1 MILLDELAT
10 YAYDRAVWVDDPAS
24 QQGCGGADMGEQHGL
39 MRGRSEDP
47 PWAEVVANTWRLW
60 RQRHLGGRRSTAR
73 RRRGVLVLSA
83 AAAMALGALVTL
95 AFTLQGSQQASK
107 VASSRPAS
115 PANAASAASPASPA
129 QNTPAALQVAAANRN
144 QTATWIAQQILPS
157 VLIGCDPLMCQAL
170 QAASVSASRLSVVQP
185 SAPDPLGVEV
195 IVATPALRS
204 QFGPRLATV
213 YAPLVLASF
222 GAGAQRIDI
231 RYLAPGGTAAFEASL
246 ASATRARIQAG
257 QQLLGNK
264 RVQVSA
270 QARGAL
276 LAGNVDPRLLITLGL
291 LAHEIPVR
299 LVLFSD
305 PSPGA
310 SSAVPLR
317 GAEIGAS
324 TSAGLSAMLAFLAQ
338 QTTYQ
343 PSQYHEARIAS
354 GQVVT
359 VQYDAPGPLGLNG
372 P

>member
-1 MILLDELAT
+1 
-10 YAYDRAVWVDDPAS
+10 
-24 QQGCGGADMGEQHGL
+24 MGEQQHSL
-39 MRGRSEDP
+39 MQGTSGDP
-47 PWAEVVANTWRLW
+47 SWATVAANTVRLW
-60 RQRHLGGRRSTAR
+60 RQRHRRQDR
-73 RRRGVLVLSA
+73 RRRQRGVLVLSA
-83 AAAMALGALVTL
+83 VAAMGLGALVTL
-95 AFTLQGSQQASK
+95 AFTHQGEQAQK
-107 VASSRPAS
+107 ASSARPTEQAPS
-115 PANAASAASPASPA
+115 TPSALQIASANRD
-129 QNTPAALQVAAANRN
+129 QAAA
-144 QTATWIAQQILPS
+144 WIAQQVLPS

-170 QAASVSASRLSVVQP
+170 EAANVSASRLSVVQP

-195 IVATPALRS
+195 IVATPALQS

-222 GAGAQRIDI
+222 GSGVQRIDI
-231 RYLAPGGTAAFEASL
+231 RYLSPGGTAAFDASL
-246 ASATRARIQAG
+246 AAAKRSRIQAG
-257 QQLLGNK
+257 QQLLSNK
-264 RVQVSA
+264 HVQASA

-276 LAGNVDPRLLITLGL
+276 LAGDVDPRLLITLGL

-299 LVLFSD
+299 LVLFDD

-324 TSAGLSAMLAFLAQ
+324 ASAGLSAITAFLAQ

-343 PSQYHEARIAS
+343 PSQYHEVRIA
-354 GQVVT
+354 GAQVVT

>member
-1 MILLDELAT
+1 
-10 YAYDRAVWVDDPAS
+10 
-24 QQGCGGADMGEQHGL
+24 
-39 MRGRSEDP
+39 
-47 PWAEVVANTWRLW
+47 
-60 RQRHLGGRRSTAR
+60 
-73 RRRGVLVLSA
+73 
-83 AAAMALGALVTL
+83 MALGALVTL
-95 AFTLQGSQQASK
+95 AFTQPGSQQTSK
-107 VASSRPAS
+107 TASSQPQ
-115 PANAASAASPASPA
+115 PTNPA
-129 QNTPAALQVAAANRN
+129 QNSPAALQIAAADRN
-144 QTATWIAQQILPS
+144 QAAAWIAQQILPS

-170 QAASVSASRLSVVQP
+170 EAANVSASRLSVIQP

-204 QFGPRLATV
+204 QFGPRLAAV
-213 YAPLVLASF
+213 YAPLILASF
-222 GAGAQRIDI
+222 GTGAQRIDI

-246 ASATRARIQAG
+246 ASAKRARIQAG

-264 RVQVSA
+264 NVQASA

-291 LAHEIPVR
+291 LAHEMRVQ
-299 LVLFSD
+299 LVLFDD

-324 TSAGLSAMLAFLAQ
+324 ASAGLSAMLAFLAQ

-343 PSQYHEARIAS
+343 PSQYRETRIAS

-359 VQYDAPGPLGLNG
+359 LQYDAPGPMGLNG

>member
-1 MILLDELAT
+1 
-10 YAYDRAVWVDDPAS
+10 
-24 QQGCGGADMGEQHGL
+24 MGEQHHGVMPGTSGDPSWATVVVTTL
-39 MRGRSEDP
+39 RLWLQRHTHRGRRPSS
-47 PWAEVVANTWRLW
+47 R
-60 RQRHLGGRRSTAR
+60 RQ
-73 RRRGVLVLSA
+73 RGVLVLSA

-95 AFTLQGSQQASK
+95 AFAHQGEQAQK
-107 VASSRPAS
+107 ASSVQ
-115 PANAASAASPASPA
+115 SADPA
-129 QNTPAALQVAAANRN
+129 QSTPSALQTAAANRN
-144 QTATWIAQQILPS
+144 QAADWIAQQMLPS

-170 QAASVSASRLSVVQP
+170 ETANVSASRLSMVQP

-222 GAGAQRIDI
+222 GSGAQQIDI

-246 ASATRARIQAG
+246 ASDRSARIAAG
-257 QQLLGNK
+257 QQLLSNK
-264 RVQVSA
+264 NVQASA

-291 LAHEIPVR
+291 LAHEMHVQ
-299 LVLFSD
+299 LVIFDD
-305 PSPGA
+305 PSPGV
-310 SSAVPLR
+310 STAVPLR

-324 TSAGLSAMLAFLAQ
+324 SSAGLSAMLAFLNQ

-343 PSQYHEARIAS
+343 PSHFSQIRIAS

-359 VQYDAPGPLGLNG
+359 MQYDAPGPLGMNG

>member
-1 MILLDELAT
+1 
-10 YAYDRAVWVDDPAS
+10 
-24 QQGCGGADMGEQHGL
+24 MGEQQHSLTPGTS
-39 MRGRSEDP
+39 GDP
-47 PWAEVVANTWRLW
+47 SWATVAVTTVRLW
-60 RQRHLGGRRSTAR
+60 RQRHSRQNRRLHQ
-73 RRRGVLVLSA
+73 RGVLVLSA
-83 AAAMALGALVTL
+83 VAAMGLGALVTL
-95 AFTLQGSQQASK
+95 AFTHHGEQAQK
-107 VASSRPAS
+107 ASSAQPTELAPS
-115 PANAASAASPASPA
+115 TPSALQIASADRD
-129 QNTPAALQVAAANRN
+129 QAAA
-144 QTATWIAQQILPS
+144 WIAQQLLPS

-170 QAASVSASRLSVVQP
+170 EAANVSASRLSVVQP

-222 GAGAQRIDI
+222 GSGTQQIDI
-231 RYLAPGGTAAFEASL
+231 RYLSPGGTAAFEASL
-246 ASATRARIQAG
+246 ASAQRGRIQAG
-257 QQLLGNK
+257 QQLLSNK
-264 RVQVSA
+264 HVQASA

-299 LVLFSD
+299 LVLFDD

-310 SSAVPLR
+310 SSVVPLR

-324 TSAGLSAMLAFLAQ
+324 ASAGLSAIMAFLAQ

-343 PSQYHEARIAS
+343 PSQYHEVRIA
-354 GQVVT
+354 GAQVVT

>member
-1 MILLDELAT
+1 
-10 YAYDRAVWVDDPAS
+10 
-24 QQGCGGADMGEQHGL
+24 MGEQQ
-39 MRGRSEDP
+39 RSYTPGTGGDP
-47 PWAEVVANTWRLW
+47 SWATVAATTLRLW
-60 RQRHLGGRRSTAR
+60 RQRHTHRGRRPSSR
-73 RRRGVLVLSA
+73 RQRGVLVLSA

-95 AFTLQGSQQASK
+95 AFTHQGEQAQK
-107 VASSRPAS
+107 TSSVQSADPAPS
-115 PANAASAASPASPA
+115 
-129 QNTPAALQVAAANRN
+129 TPSALQTAAANRG
-144 QTATWIAQQILPS
+144 QAADWIAQQILPS
-157 VLIGCDPLMCQAL
+157 VLIGCDQLMCQAL
-170 QAASVSASRLSVVQP
+170 EAANVSASRLSVVQS

-222 GAGAQRIDI
+222 GSGTQRIDI

-246 ASATRARIQAG
+246 APARSARIEAG
-257 QQLLGNK
+257 HQLLSNK
-264 RVQVSA
+264 NVQASA

-291 LAHEIPVR
+291 LAHEMQVR
-299 LVLFSD
+299 LVIFDD
-305 PSPGA
+305 PSPGV

-324 TSAGLSAMLAFLAQ
+324 SSAGLAAILAFLTQ

-343 PSQYHEARIAS
+343 PSHFSKIGIAS
-354 GQVVT
+354 GQVIT
-359 VQYDAPGPLGLNG
+359 MQYGAPGPLGMNG

>member
-1 MILLDELAT
+1 
-10 YAYDRAVWVDDPAS
+10 
-24 QQGCGGADMGEQHGL
+24 MGEQHGL
-39 MRGRSEDP
+39 TRGTSVDP
-47 PWAEVVANTWRLW
+47 SWATVAVTTWRLW
-60 RQRHLGGRRSTAR
+60 RQRHLGGRRSTTR

-83 AAAMALGALVTL
+83 VAAMALGALVTL
-95 AFTLQGSQQASK
+95 AFTHHGSQRASK
-107 VASSRPAS
+107 TASSQLQPT
-115 PANAASAASPASPA
+115 SAA
-129 QNTPAALQVAAANRN
+129 QNTPPALQIAAANRN
-144 QTATWIAQQILPS
+144 QAAAWIAQQILPS
-157 VLIGCDPLMCQAL
+157 AVIGCDPLMCQAL
-170 QAASVSASRLSVVQP
+170 AAANVSAGRLSMVP
-185 SAPDPLGVEV
+185 SSAPDPLGVEV

-231 RYLAPGGTAAFEASL
+231 RYLAPGGTAAFDASL
-246 ASATRARIQAG
+246 ASAKRSRIEAG
-257 QQLLGNK
+257 QQLLANK
-264 RVQVSA
+264 HVQASA
-270 QARGAL
+270 QARSAL

-291 LAHEIPVR
+291 LAHEMPLR

-338 QTTYQ
+338 QTTYH
-343 PSQYHEARIAS
+343 PSQYREARIAS
-354 GQVVT
+354 DQVIT

>member
-1 MILLDELAT
+1 
-10 YAYDRAVWVDDPAS
+10 
-24 QQGCGGADMGEQHGL
+24 MGEQHKGL
-39 MRGRSEDP
+39 TPGTSRDP
-47 PWAEVVANTWRLW
+47 PWATVLVTTLRLW
-60 RQRHLGGRRSTAR
+60 LQRHTHRGRRPAAR

-95 AFTLQGSQQASK
+95 AFTHQGEQAQK
-107 VASSRPAS
+107 TSSVRSADPAPS
-115 PANAASAASPASPA
+115 
-129 QNTPAALQVAAANRN
+129 TPSALQTAAANRT
-144 QTATWIAQQILPS
+144 QAADWIAQQMLPS

-170 QAASVSASRLSVVQP
+170 EAANVSASRLSMVQP

-213 YAPLVLASF
+213 YAPQVLASF
-222 GAGAQRIDI
+222 GTGTQRIDI

-246 ASATRARIQAG
+246 ASDRSARIQAG
-257 QQLLGNK
+257 QQLLSNK
-264 RVQVSA
+264 NVLASA

-291 LAHEIPVR
+291 LAHEMQVR
-299 LVLFSD
+299 LVIFDD
-305 PSPGA
+305 PSPGVG
-310 SSAVPLR
+310 SAVPLR
-317 GAEIGAS
+317 GAEIGA
-324 TSAGLSAMLAFLAQ
+324 TGSAGLSAVLAFLTQ

-343 PSQYHEARIAS
+343 PSQFGQIRIAS

-359 VQYDAPGPLGLNG
+359 MQYDTPGPLGMNG

>member
-1 MILLDELAT
+1 
-10 YAYDRAVWVDDPAS
+10 
-24 QQGCGGADMGEQHGL
+24 MGEQHGL
-39 MRGRSEDP
+39 MRGGSGDP
-47 PWAEVVANTWRLW
+47 SWPEVAATTWRLW
-60 RQRHLGGRRSTAR
+60 RQRHLGGRRSTTR
-73 RRRGVLVLSA
+73 RQRGVLMLSA
-83 AAAMALGALVTL
+83 VAAMALGALVTL
-95 AFTLQGSQQASK
+95 AFTHHGSQQAHNS
-107 VASSRPAS
+107 ASSQPQ
-115 PANAASAASPASPA
+115 PQPTSAA
-129 QNTPAALQVAAANRN
+129 QNTPGALQIAAANRN
-144 QTATWIAQQILPS
+144 QAAAWIAQQILPS

-170 QAASVSASRLSVVQP
+170 QAANVSASRLSVVQP

-231 RYLAPGGTAAFEASL
+231 RYLAPGGTAAFQASL
-246 ASATRARIQAG
+246 ASAKRSRIEAG

-264 RVQVSA
+264 NVQASA

-276 LAGNVDPRLLITLGL
+276 LAGNVDPRLLVTLGL
-291 LAHEIPVR
+291 LAHEMPVR
-299 LVLFSD
+299 LVLFDD

-324 TSAGLSAMLAFLAQ
+324 ASAGLSAMLAFLAQ

-343 PSQYHEARIAS
+343 PSQYHETRIAS

-359 VQYDAPGPLGLNG
+359 VQYDAPGPMALNG

>member
-1 MILLDELAT
+1 
-10 YAYDRAVWVDDPAS
+10 
-24 QQGCGGADMGEQHGL
+24 MGEQHGL
-39 MRGRSEDP
+39 MRGTSQDP
-47 PWAEVVANTWRLW
+47 SWATVAVTTWRLW
-60 RQRHLGGRRSTAR
+60 LQRHTNRGRRSTTR
-73 RRRGVLVLSA
+73 RQRGVLVLSA
-83 AAAMALGALVTL
+83 VAAMALGALVTL
-95 AFTLQGSQQASK
+95 AFTHQGSRQASK
-107 VASSRPAS
+107 TASSQPRPAS
-115 PANAASAASPASPA
+115 ADQS
-129 QNTPAALQVAAANRN
+129 TPAALQLAAANRN
-144 QTATWIAQQILPS
+144 QAAAWIAQQILPS

-170 QAASVSASRLSVVQP
+170 EAANVSASRLSVVQP

-204 QFGPRLATV
+204 QFGPRLAAV

-222 GAGAQRIDI
+222 GSGAQRIDI
-231 RYLAPGGTAAFEASL
+231 RYLAPGGTAAFEATL
-246 ASATRARIQAG
+246 ASAKRARIEAG

-264 RVQVSA
+264 NVQASA

-291 LAHEIPVR
+291 LVHEMPVR
-299 LVLFSD
+299 MILFND

-317 GAEIGAS
+317 GADIGAS
-324 TSAGLSAMLAFLAQ
+324 SSAGLSAMLAFLAQ

-343 PSQYHEARIAS
+343 PAQYHEARIAS

>member
-1 MILLDELAT
+1 MTKRL
-10 YAYDRAVWVDDPAS
+10 WVANPAS
-24 QQGCGGADMGEQHGL
+24 QQGCGGAEMGEQRGL
-39 MRGRSEDP
+39 AQGTSGDP
-47 PWAEVVANTWRLW
+47 SWATVAVTTWRLW
-60 RQRHLGGRRSTAR
+60 RQRHLDGRRSTTWR
-73 RRRGVLVLSA
+73 HRGVLVLSA
-83 AAAMALGALVTL
+83 VAAVALGALVTL
-95 AFTLQGSQQASK
+95 ALTHQGSQQASK
-107 VASSRPAS
+107 TTSSQPQ
-115 PANAASAASPASPA
+115 PTNAA
-129 QNTPAALQVAAANRN
+129 QNTPAALQIAAANRN
-144 QTATWIAQQILPS
+144 QAAAWIAQQILPS
-157 VLIGCDPLMCQAL
+157 VVIGCDPLMCQAL
-170 QAASVSASRLSVVQP
+170 EAANVSAGRLSEVQP

-204 QFGPRLATV
+204 QFGPRLAAV

-222 GAGAQRIDI
+222 GAGVQRIDI
-231 RYLAPGGTAAFEASL
+231 RYVAPGGTAAFEASL
-246 ASATRARIQAG
+246 ASAKRSRIEAG

-264 RVQVSA
+264 HVQASA
-270 QARGAL
+270 QARSVL

-291 LAHEIPVR
+291 LAHEMPLR
-299 LVLFSD
+299 LIVFND

-354 GQVVT
+354 GQAIT

>member
-1 MILLDELAT
+1 
-10 YAYDRAVWVDDPAS
+10 VQSSNPA
-24 QQGCGGADMGEQHGL
+24 
-39 MRGRSEDP
+39 P
-47 PWAEVVANTWRLW
+47 
-60 RQRHLGGRRSTAR
+60 STP
-73 RRRGVLVLSA
+73 GPL
-83 AAAMALGALVTL
+83 
-95 AFTLQGSQQASK
+95 
-107 VASSRPAS
+107 
-115 PANAASAASPASPA
+115 
-129 QNTPAALQVAAANRN
+129 
-144 QTATWIAQQILPS
+144 QTATANRSQAADWIAQQILPS

-170 QAASVSASRLSVVQP
+170 EAANVSASRLSMVQP

-222 GAGAQRIDI
+222 GSGAQRIDI

-246 ASATRARIQAG
+246 ASARSARIEAG

-264 RVQVSA
+264 NVQASA
-270 QARGAL
+270 QARTAL

-291 LAHEIPVR
+291 LAHEMQVR
-299 LVLFSD
+299 LIIFDD
-305 PSPGA
+305 PSPGV

-324 TSAGLSAMLAFLAQ
+324 DSAGLSAMLAFLTQ

-343 PSQYHEARIAS
+343 PSHFSQIRIAS
-354 GQVVT
+354 SQVVT
-359 VQYDAPGPLGLNG
+359 MQYDTPGPLGMNG

>member
-1 MILLDELAT
+1 
-10 YAYDRAVWVDDPAS
+10 
-24 QQGCGGADMGEQHGL
+24 MGEQHGL
-39 MRGRSEDP
+39 MRGTSQDP
-47 PWAEVVANTWRLW
+47 SWATVAVTTWRLW
-60 RQRHLGGRRSTAR
+60 LQRHTNRGRRSTTGR
-73 RRRGVLVLSA
+73 QRGILVLSA
-83 AAAMALGALVTL
+83 VAAMALGALVTL
-95 AFTLQGSQQASK
+95 AFTHQGSQQASK
-107 VASSRPAS
+107 TASSRPQ
-115 PANAASAASPASPA
+115 PASAD
-129 QNTPAALQVAAANRN
+129 QNTPTALQIAAANRN
-144 QTATWIAQQILPS
+144 QAAAWIAQQILPS

-170 QAASVSASRLSVVQP
+170 EAADVSASRLSVVQP

-231 RYLAPGGTAAFEASL
+231 RYLAPGGTAAFDSSL
-246 ASATRARIQAG
+246 APAKRARIEAG

-264 RVQVSA
+264 NVQASA

-291 LAHEIPVR
+291 LVHEMPVR
-299 LVLFSD
+299 LVLFDD

-324 TSAGLSAMLAFLAQ
+324 ASAGLSAMLAFLAQ

-343 PSQYHEARIAS
+343 PSQYHEVRIA
-354 GQVVT
+354 GVQVVT

>member
-1 MILLDELAT
+1 
-10 YAYDRAVWVDDPAS
+10 
-24 QQGCGGADMGEQHGL
+24 MGEQHHSLRPGTS
-39 MRGRSEDP
+39 RDP
-47 PWAEVVANTWRLW
+47 PWATVAVTTLRLW
-60 RQRHLGGRRSTAR
+60 LQRHTHRGRRPASRRQRGL
-73 RRRGVLVLSA
+73 LVLGA

-95 AFTLQGSQQASK
+95 AFAHQGEQAQKTSS
-107 VASSRPAS
+107 VQSADPASS
-115 PANAASAASPASPA
+115 
-129 QNTPAALQVAAANRN
+129 TPSALQTAAATRG
-144 QTATWIAQQILPS
+144 QAADWIAQQMLPS

-170 QAASVSASRLSVVQP
+170 QAANVSASRLSMVQP

-222 GAGAQRIDI
+222 GSGAQRIDI

-246 ASATRARIQAG
+246 ASARSARIEAG

-264 RVQVSA
+264 NVQASA
-270 QARGAL
+270 QARTAL
-276 LAGNVDPRLLITLGL
+276 LSGNVDPRLLITLGL
-291 LAHEIPVR
+291 LADEMHVR
-299 LVLFSD
+299 LVIFDD
-305 PSPGA
+305 PSPGV

-324 TSAGLSAMLAFLAQ
+324 DSAGLSAMLAFLTQ

-343 PSQYHEARIAS
+343 PSHFSQIRIAS

-359 VQYDAPGPLGLNG
+359 MQYGTPGPLGMNG